1 MDGPCLVPPVS
12 APDPRQTRAR
22 GPVVTGGPARVVLY
36 VRDGCPLC
44 DDFLLGLSLELGPAV
59 GRIEVVNVDGDPGLA
74 VRYGLRVPVLE
85 VGGEVACE
93 GRYDPAQVRSAL
105 RV

>member
-1 MDGPCLVPPVS
+1 M
-12 APDPRQTRAR
+12 
-22 GPVVTGGPARVVLY
+22 TGGPPNVVLY

-44 DDFLLGLSLELGPAV
+44 DDFLVGLSLEMGPSV
-59 GRIEVVNVDGDPGLA
+59 GRIVVVDVDGDPGLA

-85 VGGEVACE
+85 VGGKVACE